1 MEEINEENKLQKKK
15 LLPTLLE
22 LFFAFFRTGIFT
34 FGGGLA
40 MMPMLQK
47 ELIEKKH
54 WLTEEDLIDYYAIGQ
69 STPGIIAVNVATF
82 VGYRQ
87 AGVLGAIIATLGII
101 SPSIIIIT
109 ILAGTINSIS
119 EYPRVQ
125 AALKGI
131 NVAVA
136 ALLTTV
142 IIKFAKK
149 TIKNIWNVLFMLIAF
164 VCIFWFKVPSFIIIV
179 VAILLGCLNVV
190 RLKKKEAKLENAANA
205 DNTANAETQEAQK

>member
-1 MEEINEENKLQKKK
+1 MEKKK

-22 LFFAFFRTGIFT
+22 LYLAFFRTGIFT

-87 AGVLGAIIATLGII
+87 AGVLGAIVATLGII

-149 TIKNIWNVLFMLIAF
+149 TIKNIWNVLFMLAAF
-164 VCIFWFKVPSFIIIV
+164 LCIFWLKVPSFIIILA
-179 VAILLGCLNVV
+179 AIALGCLNTL
-190 RLKKKEAKLENAANA
+190 RLQKKAAALEKAAVLEKSDLTESENKE
-205 DNTANAETQEAQK
+205 ETK

>member
-1 MEEINEENKLQKKK
+1 MEEINEEENQPQKK
-15 LLPTLLE
+15 LLPTLIE

-47 ELIEKKH
+47 ELIEKKG
-54 WLTEEDLIDYYAIGQ
+54 WLSEEDLIDYYAIGQ

-82 VGYRQ
+82 VGFRQ
-87 AGVLGAIIATLGII
+87 AGILGAIVATLGII

-149 TIKNIWNVLFMLIAF
+149 TIKNVWNVLYMLGAF
-164 VCIFWFKVPSFIIIV
+164 LCIFWLKVPSFIVIIT
-179 VAILLGCLNVV
+179 AIILGCLNTL
-190 RLKKKEAKLENAANA
+190 RLQKKAAKLEKSTEQKSENQE
-205 DNTANAETQEAQK
+205 ETK

>member
-1 MEEINEENKLQKKK
+1 MEEINEENKPQKKK
-15 LLPTLLE
+15 LVPILLE

-54 WLTEEDLIDYYAIGQ
+54 WLSEEDLIDYYAIGQ

-87 AGVLGAIIATLGII
+87 AGVFGAIIATLGII

-149 TIKNIWNVLFMLIAF
+149 TIKNVWNVLYMLLAF

-179 VAILLGCLNVV
+179 AAILLGCLNVV
-190 RLKKKEAKLENAANA
+190 RLKKKEAKSENNQ
-205 DNTANAETQEAQK
+205 TQEAQK

>member
-1 MEEINEENKLQKKK
+1 MKK
-15 LLPTLLE
+15 LLSLYL
-22 LFFAFFRTGIFT
+22 AFFRTGIFT

-87 AGVLGAIIATLGII
+87 AGILGAIFATLGII

-109 ILAGTINSIS
+109 LLAGTIISIS

-149 TIKNIWNVLFMLIAF
+149 TIKNIWNVLFMLAAF
-164 VCIFWFKVPSFIIIV
+164 VCIFFFKVPSVLVIV
-179 VAILLGCLNVV
+179 VAITLG
-190 RLKKKEAKLENAANA
+190 
-205 DNTANAETQEAQK
+205 

>member
-1 MEEINEENKLQKKK
+1 MNEIRKDGEMEKKF
-15 LLPTLLE
+15 LPTLLK
-22 LFFAFFRTGIFT
+22 LFFAFFRSGLFT

-54 WLTEEDLIDYYAIGQ
+54 WLTEEELIDYYAVGQ

-82 VGYRQ
+82 VGYKQ
-87 AGVLGAIIATLGII
+87 AGIPGGIIATLGMIC
-101 SPSIIIIT
+101 PSIIIIT

-119 EYPRVQ
+119 DYPYVQ

-136 ALLTTV
+136 ALLTSV
-142 IIKFAKK
+142 VVKFAKK
-149 TIKNIWNVLFMLIAF
+149 TIKNVWNVLYMLVAF
-164 VCIFWFKVPSFIIIV
+164 GLIFFFKVPSFIVIIASLV
-179 VAILLGCLNVV
+179 LGCLNVV
-190 RLKKKEAKLENAANA
+190 RLQKKAAKLKQTSE
-205 DNTANAETQEAQK
+205 QEESK

>member
-1 MEEINEENKLQKKK
+1 MKRIHIFF
-15 LLPTLLE
+15 E
-22 LFFAFFRTGIFT
+22 LFGAFFRTGLFT

-47 ELIEKKH
+47 ELVEKKH
-54 WLTEEDLIDYYAIGQ
+54 WLTEEDLIDYYAVGQ

-82 VGYRQ
+82 VGFRQ
-87 AGVLGAIIATLGII
+87 AGVLGGIIATLGII
-101 SPSIIIIT
+101 CPSIIIIT

-125 AALKGI
+125 SALKGI

-164 VCIFWFKVPSFIIIV
+164 ICIFWFKVPSFIIIC
-179 VAILLGCLNVV
+179 VAILIGCLNVW
-190 RLKKKEAKLENAANA
+190 RLKKKESKLEE
-205 DNTANAETQEAQK
+205 AEK

>member
-1 MEEINEENKLQKKK
+1 MEEINKEEKGAQKK
-15 LLPTLLE
+15 LLPKLIE
-22 LFFAFFRTGIFT
+22 LFSAFFRTGIFT

-69 STPGIIAVNVATF
+69 STPGIIAVNV
-82 VGYRQ
+82 
-87 AGVLGAIIATLGII
+87 
-101 SPSIIIIT
+101 T

-149 TIKNIWNVLFMLIAF
+149 TIKNVWNVLYMLAAF
-164 VCIFWFKVPSFIIIV
+164 LCIFWLKVPSFIVIIA
-179 VAILLGCLNVV
+179 AIILGCLNTL
-190 RLKKKEAKLENAANA
+190 RLQKNQE
-205 DNTANAETQEAQK
+205 ETK

>member
-1 MEEINEENKLQKKK
+1 MEEINEENKPQKKK
-15 LLPTLLE
+15 LLPILIE

-54 WLTEEDLIDYYAIGQ
+54 WLSEEDLIDYYAIGQ

-87 AGVLGAIIATLGII
+87 AGVFGAIIATLGII

-149 TIKNIWNVLFMLIAF
+149 TIKNVWNVLYMLLAF

-179 VAILLGCLNVV
+179 AAILLGCLNVV
-190 RLKKKEAKLENAANA
+190 RLKKKAAKTEN
-205 DNTANAETQEAQK
+205 TEVQEAQK

>member
-1 MEEINEENKLQKKK
+1 MEKKK

-22 LFFAFFRTGIFT
+22 LYVAFFRTGIFT

-87 AGVLGAIIATLGII
+87 AGILGGIFSTLGII

-109 ILAGTINSIS
+109 ILAGTINSVS

-149 TIKNIWNVLFMLIAF
+149 TIKNVWNVLFMLVAF
-164 VCIFWFKVPSFIIIV
+164 VCIFFFKVPSFIIILAALAV
-179 VAILLGCLNVV
+179 GCLNVV
-190 RLKKKEAKLENAANA
+190 RLKKKEAQTEK
-205 DNTANAETQEAQK
+205 TALSGKSTEQSTEQSSEQEESK

>member
-1 MEEINEENKLQKKK
+1 
-15 LLPTLLE
+15 
-22 LFFAFFRTGIFT
+22 
-34 FGGGLA
+34 

-82 VGYRQ
+82 VGFRQ
-87 AGVLGAIIATLGII
+87 AGILGAIVATLGII

-149 TIKNIWNVLFMLIAF
+149 TIKNVWNVLYMLGAF
-164 VCIFWFKVPSFIIIV
+164 LCIFWLKVPSFIVIIT
-179 VAILLGCLNVV
+179 AIILGCLNTL
-190 RLKKKEAKLENAANA
+190 RLQKKAAKLEKSTEQKSENQE
-205 DNTANAETQEAQK
+205 ETK

>member
-1 MEEINEENKLQKKK
+1 MEKKK
-15 LLPTLLE
+15 LLPTLVE
-22 LFFAFFRTGIFT
+22 LYLAFFRTGIFT

-82 VGYRQ
+82 VGFRQ
-87 AGVLGAIIATLGII
+87 AGLLGAIVATLGII

-149 TIKNIWNVLFMLIAF
+149 TIKNVWNVLYMLLAF
-164 VCIFWFKVPSFIIIV
+164 VCIFWFKVPSFIIILA
-179 VAILLGCLNVV
+179 AILLGCLNVV
-190 RLKKKEAKLENAANA
+190 RLKKK
-205 DNTANAETQEAQK
+205 AEKEEQQ

>member
-1 MEEINEENKLQKKK
+1 MEKKK
-15 LLPTLLE
+15 LLPTLAE
-22 LFFAFFRTGIFT
+22 LYVAFFRTGIFT

-82 VGYRQ
+82 VGFRQ
-87 AGVLGAIIATLGII
+87 AGVIGAIVATLGII

-149 TIKNIWNVLFMLIAF
+149 TIKNVWNVLYMLLAF
-164 VCIFWFKVPSFIIIV
+164 VCIFWFKVPSFIIIL
-179 VAILLGCLNVV
+179 VAIALGCLNVV
-190 RLKKKEAKLENAANA
+190 RLKKKVEKVEQ
-205 DNTANAETQEAQK
+205 QEAPAQEEQK

>member
-15 LLPTLLE
+15 ILPTLLE

>member
-1 MEEINEENKLQKKK
+1 MEKKK

-22 LFFAFFRTGIFT
+22 LYAAFFRTGIFT

-47 ELIEKKH
+47 ELIEKKG

-82 VGYRQ
+82 VGFRQ
-87 AGVLGAIIATLGII
+87 AGIPGAIIATLGII

-136 ALLTTV
+136 ALLTSV

-149 TIKNIWNVLFMLIAF
+149 TIKNVWNVLFMLVAF
-164 VCIFWFKVPSFIIIV
+164 SLIFFLKVPSFIIILA
-179 VAILLGCLNVV
+179 AIAIGCLNVV
-190 RLKKKEAKLENAANA
+190 RLQKKAKKLEQ
-205 DNTANAETQEAQK
+205 TAPATSQQASEKEEEK

>member
-1 MEEINEENKLQKKK
+1 MENQNKIVRLFD
-15 LLPTLLE
+15 
-22 LFFAFFRTGIFT
+22 LFFTFARIGLFT

-40 MMPMLQK
+40 MMPMMQK
-47 ELIEKKH
+47 ELVDKKH
-54 WLTEEDLIDYYAIGQ
+54 WITEEDLIDYYAVGQ

-87 AGVLGAIIATLGII
+87 FGVFGGVIATLGII
-101 SPSIIIIT
+101 FPSLVIIML
-109 ILAGTINSIS
+109 LAGGINSIS

-136 ALLTTV
+136 ALLTSV

-149 TIKNIWNVLFMLIAF
+149 TIKNVWTVLFMLLAF
-164 VCIFWFKVPSFIIIV
+164 VCIFFFKVPSFIVILTAIV
-179 VAILLGCLNVV
+179 LGILNVL
-190 RLKKKEAKLENAANA
+190 RITRKEKK
-205 DNTANAETQEAQK
+205 AEQQEVTE

>member
-1 MEEINEENKLQKKK
+1 MEEIENTEAQPPKKK
-15 LLPTLLE
+15 LLPILLE
-22 LFFAFFRTGIFT
+22 LFAAFFRTGLFT

-54 WLTEEDLIDYYAIGQ
+54 WLSEEDLIDYYAIGQ

-82 VGYRQ
+82 VGFRQ
-87 AGVLGAIIATLGII
+87 AGILGAIIATLGII
-101 SPSIIIIT
+101 SPSIIIII

-125 AALKGI
+125 AALRGI

-149 TIKNIWNVLFMLIAF
+149 TIKNIWNVLYMLLAF
-164 VCIFWFKVPSFIIIV
+164 ACIFWFKVPSFIIILA
-179 VAILLGCLNVV
+179 AIVLGCLNVV
-190 RLKKKEAKLENAANA
+190 RLQKKAEKIEKAEKSEKEEEK
-205 DNTANAETQEAQK
+205 

>member
-1 MEEINEENKLQKKK
+1 MEKKK
-15 LLPTLLE
+15 LLPTLAE
-22 LFFAFFRTGIFT
+22 LYVAFFRTGIFT

-82 VGYRQ
+82 VGFRQ
-87 AGVLGAIIATLGII
+87 AGVIGAIVATLGII

-149 TIKNIWNVLFMLIAF
+149 TIKNVWNVLYMLLAF
-164 VCIFWFKVPSFIIIV
+164 VCIFWFKVPSFIIIL
-179 VAILLGCLNVV
+179 VAIALGCLNVV
-190 RLKKKEAKLENAANA
+190 RLKKK
-205 DNTANAETQEAQK
+205 AEKVEQQEAPAQEEQK

>member
-1 MEEINEENKLQKKK
+1 MEKKK
-15 LLPTLLE
+15 LLPRLAE
-22 LFFAFFRTGIFT
+22 LYLAFFRTGIFT

-87 AGVLGAIIATLGII
+87 AGVLGAIVATLGII

-149 TIKNIWNVLFMLIAF
+149 TIKNVWNVLYMLLAF
-164 VCIFWFKVPSFIIIV
+164 VCIFWFKVPSVIIIIA
-179 VAILLGCLNVV
+179 AIVLGCLNVL
-190 RLKKKEAKLENAANA
+190 RLKKKAARELPPSDESA
-205 DNTANAETQEAQK
+205 QEEEK

>member
-1 MEEINEENKLQKKK
+1 MEKKK

-22 LFFAFFRTGIFT
+22 LYLAFFRTGIFT

-87 AGVLGAIIATLGII
+87 AGVLGAIVATLGII

-149 TIKNIWNVLFMLIAF
+149 TIKNIWNVLFMLAAF
-164 VCIFWFKVPSFIIIV
+164 LCIFWLKVPSFIIILA
-179 VAILLGCLNVV
+179 AIALGCLNTV
-190 RLKKKEAKLENAANA
+190 RLQKKAAALEHSSALEKSDLTESENKE
-205 DNTANAETQEAQK
+205 ETK

>member
-1 MEEINEENKLQKKK
+1 MEKKK

-22 LFFAFFRTGIFT
+22 LYLAFFRTGIFT

-82 VGYRQ
+82 VGYKQ
-87 AGVLGAIIATLGII
+87 AGVLGAIVATLGII

-149 TIKNIWNVLFMLIAF
+149 TIKNIWNVLFMLAAF
-164 VCIFWFKVPSFIIIV
+164 LCIFWLKVPSFIIILA
-179 VAILLGCLNVV
+179 AIALGCLNTL
-190 RLKKKEAKLENAANA
+190 RLQKKAAALEKAAVLEKSDLTESENKE
-205 DNTANAETQEAQK
+205 ETK

>member
-1 MEEINEENKLQKKK
+1 MEEIYEEEKQPQKK
-15 LLPTLLE
+15 LLPTLIE

-82 VGYRQ
+82 VGFRQ
-87 AGVLGAIIATLGII
+87 AGILGAIVATLGII

-149 TIKNIWNVLFMLIAF
+149 TIKNVWNVLYMLGAF
-164 VCIFWFKVPSFIIIV
+164 LCIFWLKVPSFIVIIT
-179 VAILLGCLNVV
+179 AIILGCLNTL
-190 RLKKKEAKLENAANA
+190 RLQKKAAKVEKSTEQKTENQE
-205 DNTANAETQEAQK
+205 ETK

>member
-1 MEEINEENKLQKKK
+1 MENQNKIVRLFD
-15 LLPTLLE
+15 
-22 LFFAFFRTGIFT
+22 LFFTFARIGLFT

-40 MMPMLQK
+40 MMPMMQK
-47 ELIEKKH
+47 ELVDKKH
-54 WLTEEDLIDYYAIGQ
+54 WITEEDLIDYYAVGQ

-87 AGVLGAIIATLGII
+87 FGVFGGVIATLGII
-101 SPSIIIIT
+101 FPSLVIIML
-109 ILAGTINSIS
+109 LAGGINSIS

-136 ALLTTV
+136 ALLTSV

-149 TIKNIWNVLFMLIAF
+149 TIKNVWNVLFMLLAF
-164 VCIFWFKVPSFIIIV
+164 VCIFFFKVPSFIVILTAIV
-179 VAILLGCLNVV
+179 LGILNVL
-190 RLKKKEAKLENAANA
+190 RITRKEKKTEQ
-205 DNTANAETQEAQK
+205 QEVTE

>member
-1 MEEINEENKLQKKK
+1 MEKKK
-15 LLPTLLE
+15 LLPTLAE
-22 LFFAFFRTGIFT
+22 LYIAFFRTGIFT

-82 VGYRQ
+82 VGFRQ
-87 AGVLGAIIATLGII
+87 AGVLGAIVATLGII

-149 TIKNIWNVLFMLIAF
+149 TIKNVWNVLYMLIAF

-179 VAILLGCLNVV
+179 AAILLGCLNVV
-190 RLKKKEAKLENAANA
+190 RLKKKAAKTEN
-205 DNTANAETQEAQK
+205 TEVQEAQK